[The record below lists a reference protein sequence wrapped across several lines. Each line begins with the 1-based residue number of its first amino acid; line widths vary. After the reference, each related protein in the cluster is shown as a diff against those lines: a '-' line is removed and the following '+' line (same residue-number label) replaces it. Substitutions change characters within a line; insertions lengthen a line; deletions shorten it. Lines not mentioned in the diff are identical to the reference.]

1 MEHSS
6 LCCMRNGDRCPSTTG
21 AHEGWMQSDLQKGL
35 NLSLSCWIF
44 CSKWTLLVC
53 LHFYCIVIFGAVAAI
68 ISWHIM
74 IQKYGSPGWQKDTG
88 TCRMRG
94 ELVPG
99 LDAKFII
106 STLMPRGPKCQ
117 CFQTQS
123 SSRLTIQKWSS
134 PEIVQ
139 VHPENLAFW
148 TQSWRFGSRWFS
160 FFNNGWYLDGSFSR
174 QYVATLFLCVCVC
187 LGWSPLLH
195 LAVCLTSASNAWI
208 SSIFYFQRRSCSSA
222 CYTPRRWWSYDL
234 PDVSTMVT
242 SESFILLKCLF
253 EKTSFR
259 GQGSLAHPSVSNI

>member
-134 PEIVQ
+134 SEIVQ

-174 QYVATLFLCVCVC
+174 QYVATLFLCVCVSGLVTLAPSCSVFDIC
-187 LGWSPLLH
+187 LQCVNLFNLL
-195 LAVCLTSASNAWI
+195 LSASVLQ
-208 SSIFYFQRRSCSSA
+208 QRVLHA
-222 CYTPRRWWSYDL
+222 
-234 PDVSTMVT
+234 
-242 SESFILLKCLF
+242 
-253 EKTSFR
+253 
-259 GQGSLAHPSVSNI
+259 